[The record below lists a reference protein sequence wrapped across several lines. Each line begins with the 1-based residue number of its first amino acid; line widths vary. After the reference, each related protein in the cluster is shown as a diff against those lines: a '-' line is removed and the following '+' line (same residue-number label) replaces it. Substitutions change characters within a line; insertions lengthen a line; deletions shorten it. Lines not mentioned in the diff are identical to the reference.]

1 MQRGA
6 RSGRRHARIL
16 PGILPGTLPDI
27 LPRILRAEAGSVAV
41 EFASAVVPLL
51 AFVFAILQVALYH
64 FALQSL
70 DAATR
75 SASREIMLGRAH
87 AKAPTVDQFRTALL
101 CPALQMPLDCAKVTV
116 SVTPVPK
123 ISPNAPAPAITAFL
137 KPEIPALLPV
147 NLDPLKSTYCLG
159 APGDFLFIDVAYSY
173 APLGTLLQQIFGGAI
188 RDAMILRSTNFIYAE
203 PPQGS
208 SANAPSGC

>member
-6 RSGRRHARIL
+6 RSTGRSA
-16 PGILPGTLPDI
+16 G
-27 LPRILRAEAGSVAV
+27 ILRAEAGSVAI
-41 EFASAVVPLL
+41 EFAGAVVPLL

-75 SASREIMLGRAH
+75 SASREIMIGRAH
-87 AKAPTVDQFRTALL
+87 AKAPTADRFRTALL
-101 CPALQMPLDCAKVTV
+101 CPALQMPLDCAKISV

-123 ISPNAPAPAITAFL
+123 IAPNAPAPAITTFL

-147 NLDPLKSTYCLG
+147 NLDPLMGTYCLG

-173 APLGTLLQQIFGGAI
+173 APLGTVRTRLLGGAI
-188 RDAMILRSTNFIYAE
+188 SDALILRSTNFIYTE
-203 PPQGS
+203 PPLGS